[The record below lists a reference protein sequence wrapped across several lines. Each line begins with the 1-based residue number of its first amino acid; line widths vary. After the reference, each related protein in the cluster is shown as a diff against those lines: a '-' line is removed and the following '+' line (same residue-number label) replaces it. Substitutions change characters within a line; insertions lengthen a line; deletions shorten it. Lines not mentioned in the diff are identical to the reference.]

1 MRLVLNVASAVAY
14 IISAV
19 FWWRASHQ
27 PPPTFAALTYSGE
40 LDQGFQGWVRSSARA
55 NQRAALA
62 AGVAALLQ
70 AVASVAR

>member
-1 MRLVLNVASAVAY
+1 MRLALNVASAIAY

-27 PPPTFAALTYSGE
+27 PPPSFAALTYGGE

-55 NQRAALA
+55 NQRAALCTGIA
-62 AGVAALLQ
+62 ASLQ
-70 AVASVAR
+70 AIASIIR